1 MGTNRSASIRDTVRV
16 LRNGTYTISVRYQ
29 IPNGSARMYLIVNGK
44 RNSLTMRATN
54 GVWAETSVEAEL
66 EAGENEVE
74 LKFVSTPVN
83 VLVDCIKINRDNA
96 YVYDFE
102 DDKSGTSATDPAAE
116 MLTDG
121 RRSRRGCH

>member
-1 MGTNRSASIRDTVRV
+1 
-16 LRNGTYTISVRYQ
+16 
-29 IPNGSARMYLIVNGK
+29 
-44 RNSLTMRATN
+44 MRATN

-96 YVYDFE
+96 YVYDL
-102 DDKSGTSATDPAAE
+102 KMINRARLLQT
-116 MLTDG
+116 
-121 RRSRRGCH
+121 RRLKC

>member
-1 MGTNRSASIRDTVRV
+1 
-16 LRNGTYTISVRYQ
+16 
-29 IPNGSARMYLIVNGK
+29 
-44 RNSLTMRATN
+44 MRATN

-74 LKFVSTPVN
+74 VKFVSPPVHG
-83 VLVDCIKINRDNA
+83 LVDCIKINRDNA

-116 MLTDG
+116 MLTLMGGEAGVVAIEDNQALHAYAAGTDG
-121 RRSRRGCH
+121 MGQALVEVFPRDAVDYSVSRHV